1 MGLARYACIFLVALG
16 VAGCG
21 SDEGTSNV
29 EPGAEVSSSSGS
41 SSSAQSSS
49 SSGPKVFAP
58 GFDSC
63 EFNFGA
69 GWVKG
74 ATAEDYAG
82 VDYMVAWIGDDD
94 SYQYFWEGTVIRAA
108 LKNGATPVFYSYVI
122 AEFGKDNGLV
132 DCDQGTIPNHCTEGA
147 NVIRNHWAEIMT
159 RYSKYAKGM
168 QQELSKADVDPA
180 TFTTIWLIEPDF
192 FQYSVSGEE
201 LSFYKQTNG
210 AIPDADMGTYFQ
222 TIVDTI
228 RTYLPAAKISID
240 ISPWIVDMTAWY
252 SNFDLTQVDYA
263 HTSGGRTLAN
273 YPVIR
278 AGEAKW
284 ADAYQVLGKPIIAD
298 AGYGVGGDLTGQDT
312 AWDNVVNVNA
322 RIADGVIA
330 ITQFDA
336 EATYSSTIQKLVSQL
351 TTHPRCL
358 AP

>member
-1 MGLARYACIFLVALG
+1 MKRMVGTLALLGLFLCMSCSGEDAVTGQDDSTLSSA
-16 VAGCG
+16 
-21 SDEGTSNV
+21 
-29 EPGAEVSSSSGS
+29 SSSSLEIAS
-41 SSSAQSSS
+41 SSSVAKS
-49 SSGPKVFAP
+49 FAP
-58 GFDSC
+58 GFDAC

-94 SYQYFWEGTVIRAA
+94 SYQYFWEGNVIRAA

-122 AEFGKDNGLV
+122 AEVGKESGLV
-132 DCDQGTIPNHCTEGA
+132 DCDQGTEPNHCTEGA
-147 NVIRNHWAEIMT
+147 NMIRKHWTEIMS

-168 QQELSKADVDPA
+168 RQELEKADVDPA
-180 TFTTIWLIEPDF
+180 SYSIIWLVEPDF

-201 LSFYKQTNG
+201 LSFYRQTGG

-228 RTYLPAAKISID
+228 RTHLPAAKISID
-240 ISPWIVDMTAWY
+240 ISPWIVDMQAWY

-273 YPVIR
+273 YPTIR
-278 AGEAKW
+278 AGEARW
-284 ADAYQVLGKPIIAD
+284 ADAYRILGKPIIAD
-298 AGYGVGGDLTGQDT
+298 AGYGIGGGVTGQDT
-312 AWDNVVNVNA
+312 AWDNVVNLNA

-336 EATYSSTIQKLVSQL
+336 EAAYSSTVSKLVPQL
-351 TTHPRCL
+351 AAHPRCQI
-358 AP
+358 P